1 MASNLVGTVV
11 TKMRSAV
18 VFLWGLLSKDVRK
31 SQQQSRV
38 LFDYASDGIWES
50 DLNGKILRVNA
61 AGLSMLGY
69 CEEEV
74 IGRTFDIFVAK
85 SNRARLYERVKR
97 LRNPGAVDISEW
109 QLISKD
115 GSIVEVE
122 ISAKIYGRSAIYGF
136 VRDITIRKCF
146 ERRLA
151 FLASLSAQLSEVMSY
166 DERVRISADVMT
178 PRYADLCVVSM
189 VENDE
194 VHFRAV
200 STANEKTR
208 MRFQAPNVQLDLRV
222 PNRFS
227 PYEVIRTRKP
237 IIVLDVQ
244 AEVFPDSDVSASF
257 KSYLEELGVTSY
269 ISIPLIS
276 RDRVVGL
283 FNLAMQSRSRRFHQK
298 DIGFFEEVADRCAVA
313 IDNADL
319 YQRAQAAAHA
329 RELVLSIV
337 SHDIRNPMANI
348 DLAVQLLQSS
358 AQSASEESLHLA
370 PELVEKTVSRIKS
383 SLQAMERLIADLLD
397 FGKIQSGTLSVKME
411 SVEVAALVKTAIEP
425 FEEKCRRKNLKLLT
439 EIDEAVSRVRC
450 DPTRLVQVLWNLI
463 GNSLKFTP
471 AGGEIRLS
479 TKADAEDR
487 VHFTVADTGCGVN
500 NAELSKIFERFWQSK
515 EAAEIGYGL
524 GLSIAKGIVVSHGG
538 KIWAESSEGH
548 GTEIHFVV
556 PVDHSQPNQP
566 SIQSSP
572 IVQPRP
578 DKDLLKSLS
587 GVRILAVDDA
597 PENLVLLKMFLERA
611 GADFFYSETVRDALG
626 VLNEIHPDV
635 ILTDIELGRESGFDL
650 LRRLRAW
657 ESNLGKPRTPV
668 IALSAHVDDESRK
681 KIQMAGFD
689 LEFQKPFVPAVLVDA
704 MARLTL
710 QQALSENQTL
720 EAGV

>member
-1 MASNLVGTVV
+1 MASKLVGE
-11 TKMRSAV
+11 AV
-18 VFLWGLLSKDVRK
+18 SKVRNAVIFLLGLLSKDVRK

-50 DLNGKILRVNA
+50 NLNGKILRVNA

-69 CEEEV
+69 REEEV
-74 IGRTFDIFVAK
+74 VGRTFDTFVAK
-85 SNRARLYERVKR
+85 SNRPRLYKSMKQ
-97 LRNPGAVDISEW
+97 LSSPGAVDISEW
-109 QLISKD
+109 QLIAKD

-122 ISAKIYGRSAIYGF
+122 ISAKIYGRRAIYGF
-136 VRDITIRKCF
+136 VRDITIRKCY

-151 FLASLSAQLSEVMSY
+151 FLASLSAQLSETMNY

-178 PRYADLCVVSM
+178 PRFADLCVVSM

-200 STANEKTR
+200 ATANEATR
-208 MRFQAPNVQLDLRV
+208 SRFQAPNVQIDLRE

-237 IIVLDVQ
+237 IIVRDVQ
-244 AEVFPDSDVSASF
+244 AEIFPHSDVSASF
-257 KSYLEELGVTSY
+257 KAYLKELGVTSY

-283 FNLAMQSRSRRFHQK
+283 FNLAMQSRTRRFHQK
-298 DIGFFEEVADRCAVA
+298 DVGFFEEVADRCAVA

-348 DLAVQLLQSS
+348 DLAVQMLHSS
-358 AQSASEESLHLA
+358 VQSATKETIPLS
-370 PELVEKTVSRIKS
+370 PEMVDKTVARIKS
-383 SLQAMERLIADLLD
+383 SLQSMDRLIADLLD

-411 SVEVAALVKTAIEP
+411 PVEVAAMVKTAIEP
-425 FEEKCRRKNLKLLT
+425 FEEKCRRKNLRLVT
-439 EIDEAVSRVRC
+439 EIDAAVSRVRC
-450 DPTRLVQVLWNLI
+450 DSTRLVQVLWNLI

-479 TKADAEDR
+479 AKAEVDR
-487 VHFTVADTGCGVN
+487 VQFTVADTGCGVN
-500 NAELSKIFERFWQSK
+500 SAELGKIFERFWQSK
-515 EAAEIGYGL
+515 EAAELGYGL

-538 KIWAESSEGH
+538 KIWAESSEGR
-548 GTEIHFVV
+548 GTEIHFVI
-556 PVDHSQPNQP
+556 PVDHSQLSQP
-566 SIQSSP
+566 ASQTVA

-578 DKDLLKSLS
+578 AQDLLKSLS

-611 GADFFYSETVRDALG
+611 GADFYYSETVRDALG
-626 VLNEIHPDV
+626 VLDEVHPHV

-689 LEFQKPFVPAVLVDA
+689 LDFQKPFVPDALVDA
-704 MARLTL
+704 IARLPEM
-710 QQALSENQTL
+710 S
-720 EAGV
+720 V